1 MLDHG
6 KVAEFGTP
14 RELVQHKG
22 LFYEL
27 VREANLMSYFEPDD
41 EGNSGERAIN

>member
-6 KVAEFGTP
+6 KVAEFGSP
-14 RELVQHKG
+14 RELVQQKG

-27 VREANLMSYFEPDD
+27 VREANLLAYFEPGGE
-41 EGNSGERAIN
+41 EGSVR

>member
-14 RELVQHKG
+14 RELVQQKG

-27 VREANLMSYFEPDD
+27 VREANLMSYFEPTGGDD
-41 EGNSGERAIN
+41 GKEESVH